1 MAKIGFEYIVAAKL
15 DTEASVSKATA
26 KYTEARVLVRQ
37 QMQTLLLT
45 PAM

>member
-26 KYTEARVLVRQ
+26 KYTEASN
-37 QMQTLLLT
+37 
-45 PAM
+45 

>member
-26 KYTEARVLVRQ
+26 KYKEARVIG
-37 QMQTLLLT
+37 
-45 PAM
+45 PAAKCKL